1 MVKVDS
7 VANERCYLFL
17 LYCKQSLK
25 KEVLA
30 LKSGSATG
38 GALAA
43 PSSMILGDLTKE
55 EMAQKLISYQ
65 KFMAKYIVEAQQEKM
80 KAVQAAENS
89 TKQKYEGQMLLLK
102 GTASTAAVAVAA
114 PAAATTLYEE
124 RSAKV
129 SAAAHAGKSR
139 WSDVENERA
148 AKVAGTA
155 PPSALGGAV
164 NGLQVNGASVPA
176 TIPSAETSLFDLRNA
191 MVAAAGK
198 AGKSRWSEVEVARA
212 TSLASSLP
220 AAPARPAVAAV
231 PVNVAIEAADHG
243 LRNDGGVGGPS
254 LAERV
259 NLGAQLAKAA
269 SLASSLP
276 AASARP
282 AAAAVPVNAAVE
294 AADHGLRNDGGVGGA
309 SLAERVNLGAQLATT
324 APAASAASSGTSLYD
339 KRNAM
344 IAAAGKAGKS
354 RWGELEI
361 HRAQQLV
368 IALPSASAGPVPVPP
383 EVEEADHGL
392 RNDGGVG
399 GPSLAQRINLGAAL
413 LG

>member
-1 MVKVDS
+1 

-30 LKSGSATG
+30 LKSGTASG
-38 GALAA
+38 GALVA
-43 PSSMILGDLTKE
+43 PSSMNVGDLTKE
-55 EMAQKLISYQ
+55 EMAQKLLSYQ
-65 KFMAKYIVEAQQEKM
+65 QFMAKYIVEAQQQKM
-80 KAVQAAENS
+80 KAVHAAENA

-102 GTASTAAVAVAA
+102 GTASTAAAA
-114 PAAATTLYEE
+114 TPVAATTLYEE

-129 SAAAHAGKSR
+129 SAAAQAGKSR

-148 AKVAGTA
+148 AKTAGTA
-155 PPSALGGAV
+155 PPSALDGAV

-176 TIPSAETSLFDLRNA
+176 MISSAGTNLFDLRNA

-220 AAPARPAVAAV
+220 AAPVRPAAAAV
-231 PVNVAIEAADHG
+231 PVTVTIEAADHG

-259 NLGAQLAKAA
+259 NLGAQLYDPNGATTAP
-269 SLASSLP
+269 ASSAGPSL
-276 AASARP
+276 
-282 AAAAVPVNAAVE
+282 
-294 AADHGLRNDGGVGGA
+294 
-309 SLAERVNLGAQLATT
+309 LAERVNLGAQLYTPNGATT
-324 APAASAASSGTSLYD
+324 APAASAGTSLYD

-354 RWGELEI
+354 RWGEMEI
-361 HRAQQLV
+361 QRAQQLV
-368 IALPSASAGPVPVPP
+368 TALPSASAGPVPVPP
-383 EVEEADHGL
+383 EVEAADHGL

-413 LG
+413 L